1 MWRFYLFSRPWA
13 GAIVEFILEKVDL
26 GMRNWVL
33 ISGLAMALAALQASA
48 DVLDL
53 PAGEQPLGDQ
63 LSRPATPT
71 RGMSKTSVRRQFG
84 EPSRR
89 VTAVGDPP
97 ISRWV
102 YPEFVVVF
110 EHQFVL
116 HAVVPDAP
124 APIYRANELRPAH

>member
-1 MWRFYLFSRPWA
+1 M
-13 GAIVEFILEKVDL
+13 
-26 GMRNWVL
+26 
-33 ISGLAMALAALQASA
+33 GLAAFQAPA
-48 DVLDL
+48 DVLDM

-63 LSRPATPT
+63 LTRPAAPT
-71 RGMSKTSVRRQFG
+71 RGMSKSSVQRAYG

-89 VTAVGDPP
+89 VAAVGEPP

-116 HAVVPDAP
+116 HAVVPSAP